1 VKVAAAVVVFS
12 LILPAAAHAAPRRP
26 LESAVVGLGV
36 TYQAWDQDRP
46 WVKRPPQFRQAL
58 AVVVEGP
65 LLLTTAQMVADATLL
80 EAEKL
85 GLTTR
90 VPARIV
96 RIDPQIDL
104 ALLTVDAPGFFDGLV
119 PSRIAPALPTEG
131 SVTSV
136 RWKSRQLEVSTSRV
150 SRVEVQASVL
160 RSIEHLFLLATTDLQ
175 GGGWSEPVF
184 AGDRLVGL
192 TVSQEEQQAR
202 VLPAEIIAGFLAMAR
217 GPGEYPGFAELGFRW
232 QVNEDP
238 ALAAYLGMS
247 GSPRGVLVT
256 TIARGG
262 SGCGVLR
269 ERDILLSLDGHD
281 IDASGYYDHP
291 RYGLIRFTNISSER
305 HHAGDV
311 LPAEVWRDGRRVRI
325 DLTLRPAR
333 SEGDLVPDR
342 RPDILPAYAVLGGFV
357 FRELDGPYLRSWGND
372 WRKVA
377 PLQLQVWTWLFADD
391 AAPDRRRIIVLSSVL
406 PDAYNLG
413 YHELSD
419 LLVKTVN
426 GRPVDTISAVVE
438 AFAHPEGDDHR
449 IELLPG
455 GPLTEVILDAATFA
469 EANTEIDEGYRV
481 AEPLRREAPLPDLGP
496 ACSSVAP

>member
-1 VKVAAAVVVFS
+1 MRAEAAVVVFS
-12 LILPAAAHAAPRRP
+12 LMLPAAAHAAPRRP
-26 LESAVVGLGV
+26 LESTVVGLGV
-36 TYQAWDQDRP
+36 TYQSWDQDRP

-65 LLLTTAQMVADATLL
+65 YLLTTAQMVADATLL
-80 EAEKL
+80 EAERL

-104 ALLTVDAPGFFDGLV
+104 ALVTVDTPGFFDGLV
-119 PSRIAPALPTEG
+119 PSRIAPYLPTAG

-150 SRVEVQASVL
+150 SRVEVQASAL

-184 AGDRLVGL
+184 AGDRLAGL
-192 TVSQEEQQAR
+192 TVSQEDQQAR
-202 VLPAEIIAGFLAMAR
+202 VLPAEMIAGFLAMAR
-217 GPGEYPGFAELGFRW
+217 GPAEYPGFAEMGFRW
-232 QVNEDP
+232 QVSEDP
-238 ALAAYLGMS
+238 ALTGYLGMS
-247 GSPRGVLVT
+247 GEPRGVLVAT
-256 TIARGG
+256 VARGG
-262 SGCGVLR
+262 SACGVLR
-269 ERDILLSLDGHD
+269 EHDILMTLDGHD

-291 RYGLIRFTNISSER
+291 RYGLLRFTNIPSEG

-311 LPAEVWRDGRRVRI
+311 LPAEVWREGRRVKVE
-325 DLTLRPAR
+325 LTLRPAR
-333 SEGDLVPDR
+333 SEADLVPDR
-342 RPDILPAYAVLGGFV
+342 RPDIAPAYAVLGGFV

-372 WRKVA
+372 WRKMA
-377 PLQLQVWTWLFADD
+377 PLQLQVWTWLFADE

-406 PDAYNLG
+406 PHAYNLG
-413 YHELSD
+413 YHEISD
-419 LLVKTVN
+419 LIVKTIN
-426 GRPVDTISAVVE
+426 GRPVDSIAGVVE
-438 AFAHPEGDDHR
+438 AFAHPEGDYHR

-455 GPLTEVILDAATFA
+455 GPLTEVILDAATFD

-481 AEPLRREAPLPDLGP
+481 AEPIRVAAPLPDLGP
-496 ACSSVAP
+496 ACSAAP